1 MTTIVS
7 RVSTIALDS
16 SLDLGEIRH
25 RHIDH
30 DPGEIALRHH
40 FRGECPL
47 IGVGSVSGA
56 RGSRERVREPVGG
69 RALVLHTDGSGAR
82 EHGLLLLRF
91 LPSARGVFLP
101 KR

>member
-30 DPGEIALRHH
+30 DPCEIALRDND
-40 FRGECPL
+40 
-47 IGVGSVSGA
+47 
-56 RGSRERVREPVGG
+56 SRQD
-69 RALVLHTDGSGAR
+69 LTTTDGLAADTR
-82 EHGLLLLRF
+82 GLPALSSPRSDQDRLRLGS
-91 LPSARGVFLP
+91 LPA
-101 KR
+101 